1 MKTLS
6 ITRVSQFRET
16 VSKVVAMLTDRGLEV
31 TQEGVGA
38 FVHYDTVT
46 GLPKRVNIPVINDNA
61 DEVFLSAVRGFIDHE
76 CAHVLFSNGRALIDA
91 ATATPRIKAPLN
103 ILEDVMIERR
113 MCERF
118 PGSAKHI
125 ADTWTFVLESQ
136 VLPSLGLAQNEE
148 QVYGT
153 LLPALIHAWGGKREA
168 QSFLDRH
175 DLWSRMTALT
185 DRLAPMKA
193 KIAADWVGS
202 ENSVLLAQEMLDLL
216 RNVAPPAPPEA
227 QPKAEDK
234 GKPQSSPSKPCDQ
247 GEPGGDPSPFQG
259 DDEPKEK
266 ADQPDETPKGEGE
279 SEGASDTK
287 ESDEEG
293 DGKPKGEGDADPEGE
308 SSKEDDKPGST
319 KSNGKGEDQGD
330 GAEPEKGEGDSQ
342 DETQGDAKPET
353 PAEAQ
358 NEGEGESDEKGK
370 PSSDEGGSDTQG
382 DALPVDEGNIQASQ
396 DLSGALDEVSDFEK
410 ALSDTL
416 RGLVV
421 KGSSRGDYMVFTRD
435 LDRVSKPDPLPSQVR
450 KAEVSAKMM
459 EEETSAMTGQLSNQF
474 RRLFAAQEQILNVG
488 GMRSGRL
495 QANALHRLALNDD
508 RVFYRREEHTST
520 DTAVSLVIDCSGS
533 MNDDRKID
541 LALTS
546 AYAFSNTL
554 ERVGIKH
561 EVLGFTTRDDNWMTM
576 EVYERMRESASA
588 LGRPFS
594 RHDAIQMLEFKT
606 FDEQLRRARLRFAT
620 MRTEFGYTRP
630 FQTVSN
636 IDGESVLYAAERLI
650 RRPERRKVMV
660 VFSDGMPAGAG
671 DGAHLERHL
680 KQVVK
685 EINQTGIE
693 TLGIGI
699 KTSSVQS
706 FYPKNVVLHRAEDL
720 PQTVMRE
727 ISAILLSRS

>member
-1 MKTLS
+1 MRGNLS

-16 VSKVVAMLTDRGLEV
+16 VSKVVAMLTERGLEV
-31 TQEGVGA
+31 TQEGVSA
-38 FVHYDTVT
+38 FVRYDPHT
-46 GLPKRVNIPVINDNA
+46 GLPNRVNIPVINDNA

-76 CAHVLFSNGRALIDA
+76 CAHVLFSDGRVLVEA
-91 ATATPRIKAPLN
+91 ATVTPRIKAPLN

-125 ADTWTFVLESQ
+125 GDTWTFVLEKQ

-148 QVYGT
+148 QVFGT
-153 LLPALIHAWGGKREA
+153 LLPALIHAWAGKSEA

-175 DLWSRMTALT
+175 DLWPRITTLT
-185 DRLAPMKA
+185 DRLAPMRG
-193 KIAADWVGS
+193 KIAADWTS
-202 ENSVLLAQEMLDLL
+202 SAASVELAQEMLDLL
-216 RNVAPPAPPEA
+216 RNVAPPAPP
-227 QPKAEDK
+227 PPAEQEK
-234 GKPQSSPSKPCDQ
+234 QEKQEKQGEKGEGKPDSKPESSDK
-247 GEPGGDPSPFQG
+247 GEPGGDPSPFR
-259 DDEPKEK
+259 DDEKPEDKPEPKE
-266 ADQPDETPKGEGE
+266 DEKGEGKPE
-279 SEGASDTK
+279 NKSEDAGDEKKGDKSDGDDAG
-287 ESDEEG
+287 ESDAEGDPSQDKGDKGDGTDPQEGEEG
-293 DGKPKGEGDADPEGE
+293 DGQGGE
-308 SSKEDDKPGST
+308 SDGPQDQPQ
-319 KSNGKGEDQGD
+319 DQGD
-330 GAEPEKGEGDSQ
+330 EKGEGDSKGPSGS
-342 DETQGDAKPET
+342 DGVDDTSDQGDS
-353 PAEAQ
+353 AQ
-358 NEGEGESDEKGK
+358 
-370 PSSDEGGSDTQG
+370 PDEGD
-382 DALPVDEGNIQASQ
+382 IQASQ
-396 DLSGALDEVSDFEK
+396 DLTGALDNVADFEN
-410 ALSDTL
+410 AMSDIL
-416 RGLVV
+416 RNLVV

-435 LDRVSKPDPLPSQVR
+435 FDRFSKPDPAPGRVGL
-450 KAEVSAKMM
+450 AETVAKKI
-459 EEETSAMTGQLSNQF
+459 EEQTAAMTGQLSNQF

-495 QANALHRLALNDD
+495 QASALHRLALNDD

-533 MNDDRKID
+533 MNDEYKID

-576 EVYERMRESASA
+576 EVYERLRENMTA
-588 LGRPFS
+588 LGRGFS
-594 RHDAIQMLEFKT
+594 RHDAVQMLEFKT
-606 FDEQLRRARLRFAT
+606 YDEQLRRARLRFAA

-630 FQTVSN
+630 FRTVSN
-636 IDGESVLYAAERLI
+636 IDGESILYAAERLI

-680 KQVVK
+680 KQVVG
-685 EINQTGIE
+685 EINQAGIE

-699 KTSSVQS
+699 KTDSVRA

-727 ISAILLSRS
+727 ISAILLSRR